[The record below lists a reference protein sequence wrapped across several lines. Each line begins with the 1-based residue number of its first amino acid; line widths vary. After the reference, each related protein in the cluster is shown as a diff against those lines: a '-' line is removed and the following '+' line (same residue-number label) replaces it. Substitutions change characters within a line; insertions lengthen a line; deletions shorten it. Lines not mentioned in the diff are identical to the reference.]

1 MYLSITIAILLQ
13 VSSIM
18 IKKGWLWSLTSP
30 HPGDST
36 FADILEASFYLWI
49 MMSSLL
55 VAALLFLTVP
65 VNCSQ
70 NLSFL
75 LLTSFSSE
83 FNTSGVIS
91 AVDLALKDVLQD
103 SNLLDHYTLQY
114 TTAIDTKVQLNL
126 FTFSW
131 CTISILWY
139 SAIMI
144 IHWKYWDKNLL
155 IQQ

>member
-1 MYLSITIAILLQ
+1 
-13 VSSIM
+13 M
-18 IKKGWLWSLTSP
+18 I
-30 HPGDST
+30 
-36 FADILEASFYLWI
+36 
-49 MMSSLL
+49 SSLL

-114 TTAIDTKVQLNL
+114 TTTIDTKVQLNL
-126 FTFSW
+126 FTIFMMYHFY
-131 CTISILWY
+131 T
-139 SAIMI
+139 MI
-144 IHWKYWDKNLL
+144 
-155 IQQ
+155 

>member
-1 MYLSITIAILLQ
+1 
-13 VSSIM
+13 
-18 IKKGWLWSLTSP
+18 
-30 HPGDST
+30 
-36 FADILEASFYLWI
+36 
-49 MMSSLL
+49 MSSLL

-126 FTFSW
+126 FTFS
-131 CTISILWY
+131 
-139 SAIMI
+139 
-144 IHWKYWDKNLL
+144 
-155 IQQ
+155 